1 MVFEKVLVD
10 ILNRFLSPY
19 VKNLD
24 SSQIQVSVWSGDV
37 RLDNLEVKENA
48 LEQFNIPVRVHF
60 GFLDKF
66 RAKIPWKNLY
76 NEPTTV
82 EIDVSILDN
91 QSILHQSYTISFYVG
106 SIYHR
111 WT

>member
-1 MVFEKVLVD
+1 M
-10 ILNRFLSPY
+10 
-19 VKNLD
+19 
-24 SSQIQVSVWSGDV
+24 WSGDV

>member
-1 MVFEKVLVD
+1 MVFETVLVD

-24 SSQIQVSVWSGDV
+24 SSQIQVSVWSGDI
-37 RLDNLEVKENA
+37 RLDNLELKENA

-76 NEPTTV
+76 NEPTIV
-82 EIDVSILDN
+82 EIDVRITVNWGRRNFALFNFDI
-91 QSILHQSYTISFYVG
+91 Q
-106 SIYHR
+106 
-111 WT
+111 